1 MLAELHTHLKERSKP
16 MNDKPAQDAIQ
27 VRLAEQGMQKIR
39 WAQFHQRLLQRLQAQ
54 FSESKPF
61 AGLTIGMCLHVEP
74 KTAVLCYVLQTGGAN
89 VVITGS
95 PGTTKNDVAA
105 ALRQAGIIVFGEEG
119 DGIIQHQEHIRQVL
133 SYNPHLLLDNGA
145 DLVAAYLS
153 QPGQGRVI
161 AGTEET
167 TTGANR
173 LRGELS
179 GVRFPIIVINDSP
192 LKLIIEN
199 EHGVGPTIVEGFM
212 RETNLLVQS
221 RSFVVFGYGSV
232 GRGIARCLRRFGGQ
246 VTVVE
251 PDSIR
256 ALEAVLDGMRVSAL
270 EEALVSSEVFF
281 TATGRPNVIAGESFD
296 RLPDGAI
303 LANAGHFSWE
313 IDVAELRRR
322 ATTSERFREWVE
334 LFTLADGRHI
344 TLLARGEM
352 LNLAGGGGNP
362 IETMDLGFALQAQS
376 LAYLAAHYKEL
387 APGPQPV
394 LAEINAQVAQWMVE
408 NLSRTKTN
416 GSM

>member
-1 MLAELHTHLKERSKP
+1 MTDNQGQDRSH
-16 MNDKPAQDAIQ
+16 D
-27 VRLAEQGMQKIR
+27 RLIEQGMGKIH
-39 WAQFHQRLLQRLQAQ
+39 WAEMHQRLLQRLREQ
-54 FSESKPF
+54 FSETKPF

-74 KTAVLCYVLQTGGAN
+74 KTAMLCFVLQAGGAD

-105 ALRQAGIIVFGEEG
+105 ALRHAGIVVYGQQEDDRGRHEEN
-119 DGIIQHQEHIRQVL
+119 IRRVM
-133 SYNPHLLLDNGA
+133 SHDPHLLLDNGA
-145 DLVAAYLS
+145 DLMAEYIANPG
-153 QPGQGRVI
+153 PGQVI

-167 TTGANR
+167 TSGANR

-179 GVRFPIIVINDSP
+179 GALAVPVIVINDSP

-212 RETNLLVQS
+212 RETNLLVES

-232 GRGIARCLRRFGGQ
+232 GRGIARCLRKLGGH

-251 PDSIR
+251 LDAIR
-256 ALEAVLDGMRVSAL
+256 ALEAVFDGMRVTAL
-270 EEALVSSEVFF
+270 EEALSSGEVFF
-281 TATGRPNVIAGESFD
+281 TATGRPGVIAGESFD

-303 LANAGHFSWE
+303 LANVGHFSWE

-322 ATTSERFREWVE
+322 ASAVEHIREWVE
-334 LFTLADGRHI
+334 LFTLADGRRI
-344 TLLARGEM
+344 TLLAQGEM

-387 APGPQPV
+387 PAGPQPV
-394 LAEINAQVAQWMVE
+394 PHEINITTARWMVE
-408 NLSRTKTN
+408 NLSHKELK
-416 GSM
+416 

>member
-1 MLAELHTHLKERSKP
+1 MS
-16 MNDKPAQDAIQ
+16 DAGLPTDSL
-27 VRLAEQGMQKIR
+27 VVQGRQKIR
-39 WAQFHQRLLQRLQAQ
+39 WAAMHQKLLQRLQAQ
-54 FSESKPF
+54 FRETKPF

-74 KTAVLCYVLQTGGAN
+74 KTAVLCSVFQAGGAT

-105 ALRQAGIIVFGEEG
+105 ALRESGVIVYGRQE
-119 DGIIQHQEHIRQVL
+119 DDSSKHQQNIRDVL
-133 SYNPHLLLDNGA
+133 SHKPQLLLDNGA
-145 DLVAAYLS
+145 DLVARYLA
-153 QPGQGRVI
+153 QPGQGQVI

-173 LRGELS
+173 LRGELQG
-179 GVRFPIIVINDSP
+179 GVSFPIIVINDSP

-212 RETNLLVQS
+212 RETNLLVQA

-232 GRGIARCLRRFGGQ
+232 GRGIARCLRRLGGH

-256 ALEAVLDGMRVSAL
+256 ALEAVLDGMRVTGL
-270 EEALVSSEVFF
+270 EEALGIGEVFF
-281 TATGRPNVIAGESFD
+281 TATGRASAIAGD
-296 RLPDGAI
+296 ALDKLPDGAI

-313 IDVAELRRR
+313 IDIEGLRSR
-322 ATTSERFREWVE
+322 ATAVERFREWVE
-334 LFTLADGRHI
+334 LFTLADGRRI
-344 TLLARGEM
+344 TLLAQGEM

-376 LAYLAAHYKEL
+376 LAYLVGHYQEL
-387 APGPQPV
+387 PAGPQPV
-394 LAEINAQVAQWMVE
+394 PGEINTIVARWMVE
-408 NLSRTKTN
+408 SLSGRD
-416 GSM
+416 

>member
-1 MLAELHTHLKERSKP
+1 MLD
-16 MNDKPAQDAIQ
+16 NQDATLDPL
-27 VRLAEQGMQKIR
+27 VAQGIQKIR
-39 WAQFHQRLLQRLQAQ
+39 WAEMHQKLLQRLREQ
-54 FSESKPF
+54 FSETKPF

-74 KTAVLCYVLQTGGAN
+74 KTAVLCYVLQAGGAN

-105 ALRQAGIIVFGEEG
+105 ALRHAGVTVYGQQE
-119 DGIIQHQEHIRQVL
+119 DDSSRHQENIRQVM
-133 SYNPHLLLDNGA
+133 SHNPHLLLDNGA
-145 DLVAAYLS
+145 DLVATYLAHPERS
-153 QPGQGRVI
+153 RII

-173 LRGELS
+173 LRGELHGTVS
-179 GVRFPIIVINDSP
+179 FPIIVINDSP

-232 GRGIARCLRRFGGQ
+232 GRGIARCLRKLGGH

-256 ALEAVLDGMRVSAL
+256 ALEAVLDGMRVTTLA
-270 EEALVSSEVFF
+270 EALGIGEVFF
-281 TATGRPNVIAGESFD
+281 TATGRAGAITADAID

-313 IDVAELRRR
+313 IDIAALRSR
-322 ATTSERFREWVE
+322 ATTVERFREWVE
-334 LFTLADGRHI
+334 LFTLADGRRI
-344 TLLARGEM
+344 TLLAQGEM

-376 LAYLAAHYKEL
+376 LAYLVAHYKEL
-387 APGPQPV
+387 PPGHNPFPPR
-394 LAEINAQVAQWMVE
+394 
-408 NLSRTKTN
+408 STPP
-416 GSM
+416 

>member
-1 MLAELHTHLKERSKP
+1 MTHNQQQDTS
-16 MNDKPAQDAIQ
+16 PAHLI
-27 VRLAEQGMQKIR
+27 EQGMGKIR
-39 WAQFHQRLLQRLQAQ
+39 WAELHQRLLQRLRAK
-54 FSESKPF
+54 FSETQPF

-74 KTAVLCYVLQTGGAN
+74 KTAMLCFVLQAGGAN

-105 ALRQAGIIVFGEEG
+105 ALRQAGVVVYGQQE
-119 DGIIQHQEHIRQVL
+119 DDRTKHQENIRQVM
-133 SYNPHLLLDNGA
+133 SHDPHLLLDNGA
-145 DLVAAYLS
+145 DLMAAYIAN
-153 QPGQGRVI
+153 PGLDRVI

-167 TTGANR
+167 TSGANR
-173 LRGELS
+173 LRGELRGALS
-179 GVRFPIIVINDSP
+179 LPIIVINDSP

-232 GRGIARCLRRFGGQ
+232 GRGIARYLRRMGAQ

-251 PDSIR
+251 LDPIR
-256 ALEAVLDGMRVSAL
+256 ALEAVLDGMRVTAL
-270 EEALVSSEVFF
+270 EEALSIGEVFF
-281 TATGRPNVIAGESFD
+281 TATGRPGVIAGESFD

-313 IDVAELRRR
+313 IDVAELRQR
-322 ATTSERFREWVE
+322 ASTVEHFRSWVE
-334 LFTLADGRHI
+334 LFTLEDGRRI
-344 TLLARGEM
+344 TLLAQGEM

-376 LAYLAAHYKEL
+376 LAYLVAHYKEL
-387 APGPQPV
+387 PAGPQPV
-394 LAEINAQVAQWMVE
+394 PHEINVTTARWMVE
-408 NLSRTKTN
+408 NLSRRGPN
-416 GSM
+416 

>member
-1 MLAELHTHLKERSKP
+1 MTDHQ
-16 MNDKPAQDAIQ
+16 AQGTSHN
-27 VRLAEQGMQKIR
+27 RLAEQGRQKIR
-39 WAQFHQRLLQRLQAQ
+39 WAELHQRVLQRLREE
-54 FSESKPF
+54 FSETKPF
-61 AGLTIGMCLHVEP
+61 AGLTIGMCLHIEP
-74 KTAVLCYVLQTGGAN
+74 KTAVLCFVLQAGGAN

-95 PGTTKNDVAA
+95 TGTTKDDVVA
-105 ALRQAGIIVFGEEG
+105 ALRQVGIVVYGEQA
-119 DGIIQHQEHIRQVL
+119 DDKTKHQENIRQVM
-133 SYNPHLLLDNGA
+133 SHDPHLLLDNGA
-145 DLVAAYLS
+145 DLMAAYIAN
-153 QPGQGRVI
+153 QGRGRVI

-179 GVRFPIIVINDSP
+179 GTVSLPIIVINDSP

-232 GRGIARCLRRFGGQ
+232 GRGIARCLRKLNGQ

-251 PDSIR
+251 LDPIR
-256 ALEAVLDGMRVSAL
+256 ALEAVLDGMYVTSL
-270 EEALVSSEVFF
+270 KEALDIGEVFF
-281 TATGRPNVIAGESFD
+281 TATGRPGVIAGESFD
-296 RLPDGAI
+296 QLPDGAI
-303 LANAGHFSWE
+303 LANVGHFSWE
-313 IDVAELRRR
+313 IDSAELRRR
-322 ATTSERFREWVE
+322 ARSVERLRGWVE

-344 TLLARGEM
+344 TLLAQGEM

-387 APGPQPV
+387 PVGPQPV
-394 LAEINAQVAQWMVE
+394 PNEINVRTARWMVE
-408 NLSRTKTN
+408 NLSRKVRK
-416 GSM
+416 